1 MGQYCCFYIVSVQVG
16 LVLALS
22 AAEVVWTALMLMLEK
37 EEEEVAVMLGRVAVV
52 DESCWAWVMFLAV
65 LGVVQRVN
73 AREGCVEKPR

>member
-1 MGQYCCFYIVSVQVG
+1 MEQYCCFYIVSVQVG

>member
-1 MGQYCCFYIVSVQVG
+1 M
-16 LVLALS
+16 ALS
-22 AAEVVWTALMLMLEK
+22 AAEVVWTALMLMLMLEK
-37 EEEEVAVMLGRVAVV
+37 EEEVAVMLGRVAVV

>member
-1 MGQYCCFYIVSVQVG
+1 M
-16 LVLALS
+16 ALS

>member
-1 MGQYCCFYIVSVQVG
+1 VGQYCCFYIVSVQVG

-37 EEEEVAVMLGRVAVV
+37 EEEVAVMLGRVAVV

>member
-1 MGQYCCFYIVSVQVG
+1 MQVG

-37 EEEEVAVMLGRVAVV
+37 EEEEEVAVMLGRVAVV
-52 DESCWAWVMFLAV
+52 DESCWAWVRSLAI
-65 LGVVQRVN
+65 LGVGQRVN

>member
-1 MGQYCCFYIVSVQVG
+1 VQVG

-37 EEEEVAVMLGRVAVV
+37 EEEVAVMLGRVAVV